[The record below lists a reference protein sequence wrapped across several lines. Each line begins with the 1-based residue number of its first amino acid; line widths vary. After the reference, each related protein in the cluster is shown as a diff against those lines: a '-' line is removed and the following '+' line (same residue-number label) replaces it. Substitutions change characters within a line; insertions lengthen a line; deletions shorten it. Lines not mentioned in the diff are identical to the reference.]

1 MMRSN
6 YNRGELV
13 MVNLA
18 VLGDNRPTERCRA
31 DMPQVP
37 SSFKGIALFTPAGDL
52 VYCIDPTKQGRWHA
66 QLCSALQMALN
77 LPELPH
83 FLIPCY
89 IATVDQWWD
98 EPSQTWQVAAELS
111 PNVYRYRALLDTI
124 FGIEPGQWQIA
135 ASSPGVCDPLLLY
148 RYQELFPSLWHSH
161 NLAIALD
168 AMQPIAPYSTLP
180 VMHGYV
186 LRLFVAGYNQKTE
199 KTLEKLHQI
208 LEESLDQPYTLTVI
222 DITKYPEAAE
232 THHILAT
239 PTLLKTHPTPE
250 KRLVGNWDTL
260 NQLLWL
266 LGN

>member
-1 MMRSN
+1 
-6 YNRGELV
+6 
-13 MVNLA
+13 
-18 VLGDNRPTERCRA
+18 
-31 DMPQVP
+31 MPQVP

-89 IATVDQWWD
+89 IATVDRWWD